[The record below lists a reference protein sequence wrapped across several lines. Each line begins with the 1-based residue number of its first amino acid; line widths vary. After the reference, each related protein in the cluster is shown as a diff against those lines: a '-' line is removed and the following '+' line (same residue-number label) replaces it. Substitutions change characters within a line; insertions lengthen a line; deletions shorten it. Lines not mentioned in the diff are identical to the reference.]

1 MASRLANHFPMMAG
15 PNAVAEADA
24 QAAIPQRGR
33 IFLMCLMASG
43 LVSCASTTDPAS
55 ISTAPREIVI
65 SVEDQK
71 LALMEEGRPVAVYP
85 VSTSKFCLGDT
96 PNSYGTPLGRLKVA
110 QKIGS
115 HAPMGAVFKNRQP
128 TGEILPPNAPGR
140 DPIVTRILRLTG
152 QEHGNARTFARNI
165 YIHGTPEESTIG
177 RPASFGC
184 VRMTSQDVV
193 DLYNRIPSGTQV
205 HITKNRLPSSTR
217 LWARRQS
224 RPAPPAAGKTP
235 APPIVASIPKPME
248 QAQGPVI
255 AHSHFGPPA
264 P

>member
-1 MASRLANHFPMMAG
+1 MMAG
-15 PNAVAEADA
+15 ANAVADAESKSRTSADA
-24 QAAIPQRGR
+24 KAAILHGGR
-33 IFLMCLMASG
+33 IFLVCLMASG
-43 LVSCASTTDPAS
+43 LVSCASTKEPES
-55 ISTAPREIVI
+55 VSTAPREIVI

-71 LALMEEGRPVAVYP
+71 LALMEAGQAVAVYP

-96 PNSYGTPLGRLKVA
+96 PGSYGTPLGRLKVA

-152 QEHGNARTFARNI
+152 QEHGNARAFARNI

-205 HITKNRLPSSTR
+205 HITKSRLPSSAR
-217 LWARRQS
+217 LWARRQGRS
-224 RPAPPAAGKTP
+224 SAPAAGKTP
-235 APPIVASIPKPME
+235 APPIVASIPKPMA
-248 QAQGPVI
+248 QAQGPII
-255 AHSHFGPPA
+255 AHSHFSPPA